1 MRLKSNSL
9 HLNQLK
15 LLIIREYCMLTY
27 DRIPQGSFIIYSSN
41 RPFMKVKLYMA
52 TKSAKQQA
60 SIIGLLFTVVCFMSC
75 QRSSNNLGV
84 TENMEKDK
92 TDVTEKIVLTDEEWK
107 RRLTPEQYRIL
118 RQKGTE
124 RAFTNEMKQLGK
136 GSFVCAG
143 CESELFVS
151 DTKYD
156 SGCGW
161 PSFYDTVDKN
171 NITQELDS
179 SFSMKRIE
187 VLCSRCGGH
196 LGHIF
201 NDGPQPT
208 GLRYCING
216 GAIKFQK
223 DDEDNK

>member
-1 MRLKSNSL
+1 MMKFHGTLYL
-9 HLNQLK
+9 
-15 LLIIREYCMLTY
+15 
-27 DRIPQGSFIIYSSN
+27 FIKQTVI
-41 RPFMKVKLYMA
+41 KVKLYMA
-52 TKSAKQQA
+52 AKNARQQA
-60 SIIGLLFTVVCFMSC
+60 LIIGLIFVIVCFMSC

-124 RAFTNEMKQLGK
+124 RAFTNEMKHLGK

>member
-1 MRLKSNSL
+1 MMKFHGTLYL
-9 HLNQLK
+9 
-15 LLIIREYCMLTY
+15 
-27 DRIPQGSFIIYSSN
+27 FIKQTVI
-41 RPFMKVKLYMA
+41 KVKLYMA
-52 TKSAKQQA
+52 TKNARQQA
-60 SIIGLLFTVVCFMSC
+60 LIIGLIFVIVCFMSC

-124 RAFTNEMKQLGK
+124 RAFTNEMKHLGK

>member
-1 MRLKSNSL
+1 M
-9 HLNQLK
+9 
-15 LLIIREYCMLTY
+15 
-27 DRIPQGSFIIYSSN
+27 IYSSN

-60 SIIGLLFTVVCFMSC
+60 SIIGLLFAIVCFMSC

-124 RAFTNEMKQLGK
+124 RAFTNEMKHLGK

-171 NITQELDS
+171 NITQELDY

>member
-1 MRLKSNSL
+1 
-9 HLNQLK
+9 
-15 LLIIREYCMLTY
+15 
-27 DRIPQGSFIIYSSN
+27 
-41 RPFMKVKLYMA
+41 MA

-60 SIIGLLFTVVCFMSC
+60 SIIGLLFAIVCFMSC

-92 TDVTEKIVLTDEEWK
+92 TDVTEKIVLTDEELK

-124 RAFTNEMKQLGK
+124 RAFTNEMKHLGE

>member
-1 MRLKSNSL
+1 
-9 HLNQLK
+9 
-15 LLIIREYCMLTY
+15 
-27 DRIPQGSFIIYSSN
+27 
-41 RPFMKVKLYMA
+41 MA
-52 TKSAKQQA
+52 IKSAIKQTP
-60 SIIGLLFTVVCFMSC
+60 IIGLLFAIVWFMGC

-84 TENMEKDK
+84 SKNMEKGK
-92 TDVTEKIVLTDEEWK
+92 TDATEKVVLTDEEWK
-107 RRLTPEQYRIL
+107 RRLTPEQYHIL

-124 RAFTNEMKQLGK
+124 RAFTNEMKNLGI

-143 CESELFVS
+143 CENELFVS

-161 PSFYDTVDKN
+161 PSFYDAVDDD
-171 NITQELDS
+171 NITQELDY

-187 VLCSRCGGH
+187 VLCSRCDGH

-216 GAIKFQK
+216 GAIKFRK
-223 DDEDNK
+223 DDENKK

>member
-1 MRLKSNSL
+1 MMKFHGTLYL
-9 HLNQLK
+9 
-15 LLIIREYCMLTY
+15 
-27 DRIPQGSFIIYSSN
+27 FIKQTVI
-41 RPFMKVKLYMA
+41 KVKLYMA
-52 TKSAKQQA
+52 TKNARQQA
-60 SIIGLLFTVVCFMSC
+60 LIIGLIFVIVCFMSC

-118 RQKGTE
+118 RQRGTE
-124 RAFTNEMKQLGK
+124 RAFTNEMKHLGK

>member
-1 MRLKSNSL
+1 MVESYRFLYYSL
-9 HLNQLK
+9 DK
-15 LLIIREYCMLTY
+15 L
-27 DRIPQGSFIIYSSN
+27 
-41 RPFMKVKLYMA
+41 FMKVKLYIA
-52 TKSAKQQA
+52 TKHTRQQA
-60 SIIGLLFTVVCFMSC
+60 STIGLIFVIVCSMNC

-92 TDVTEKIVLTDEEWK
+92 TEIIEKIVLTDEEWK

-124 RAFTNEMKQLGK
+124 RAFTNEMKHLGK

-161 PSFYDTVDKN
+161 PSFYDTIDEDIVIK
-171 NITQELDS
+171 ELDY
-179 SFSMKRIE
+179 SFSMKRTE
-187 VLCSRCGGH
+187 VLCSRCDGH
-196 LGHIF
+196 LGHVF

-216 GAIKFQK
+216 GAIKFHK
-223 DDEDNK
+223 DDKNNK

>member
-27 DRIPQGSFIIYSSN
+27 DRIPQGSLSFIHQN

-60 SIIGLLFTVVCFMSC
+60 SIIGLLFTIVCFMSC

-124 RAFTNEMKQLGK
+124 RAFTNEMKHLGK

>member
-1 MRLKSNSL
+1 M
-9 HLNQLK
+9 
-15 LLIIREYCMLTY
+15 
-27 DRIPQGSFIIYSSN
+27 IYSSN

-60 SIIGLLFTVVCFMSC
+60 SIIGLLFAIVCFMSC

-124 RAFTNEMKQLGK
+124 RAFTNEMKHLGK

>member
-1 MRLKSNSL
+1 MMKFHGTLYL
-9 HLNQLK
+9 
-15 LLIIREYCMLTY
+15 
-27 DRIPQGSFIIYSSN
+27 FIKQTVI
-41 RPFMKVKLYMA
+41 KVKLYMA
-52 TKSAKQQA
+52 AKNARQQA
-60 SIIGLLFTVVCFMSC
+60 LIIGLIFVIVCFMSC

-92 TDVTEKIVLTDEEWK
+92 TDIVIEKIVLTDEEWK

-124 RAFTNEMKQLGK
+124 RAFANEMKHLGE

-143 CESELFVS
+143 CGSKLFVS

-161 PSFYDTVDKN
+161 PSFYDTVDKDT
-171 NITQELDS
+171 ITQELDY

-187 VLCSRCGGH
+187 VLCNRCDGH

-216 GAIKFQK
+216 GAIKFVK
-223 DDEDNK
+223 DGENSK

>member
-1 MRLKSNSL
+1 
-9 HLNQLK
+9 
-15 LLIIREYCMLTY
+15 
-27 DRIPQGSFIIYSSN
+27 
-41 RPFMKVKLYMA
+41 MKVKLYMA

-60 SIIGLLFTVVCFMSC
+60 SIIGLLFAIVCFMSC

-223 DDEDNK
+223 DDENNK

>member
-27 DRIPQGSFIIYSSN
+27 DRISQGSLSLYSSN

-60 SIIGLLFTVVCFMSC
+60 SIIGLLFTIVCFMSC

>member
-1 MRLKSNSL
+1 MMKFHGTLYL
-9 HLNQLK
+9 
-15 LLIIREYCMLTY
+15 
-27 DRIPQGSFIIYSSN
+27 FIKQTVI
-41 RPFMKVKLYMA
+41 KVKLYMA

-60 SIIGLLFTVVCFMSC
+60 SIIGLLFAIVCFMSC

-124 RAFTNEMKQLGK
+124 RAFTNEMKHLGK

>member
-1 MRLKSNSL
+1 
-9 HLNQLK
+9 K

-27 DRIPQGSFIIYSSN
+27 DRIPQGSLSFIHQN

-60 SIIGLLFTVVCFMSC
+60 SIIGLLFTIVCFMSC

-118 RQKGTE
+118 RQRGTE
-124 RAFTNEMKQLGK
+124 RAFTNEMKHLGK

>member
-1 MRLKSNSL
+1 
-9 HLNQLK
+9 
-15 LLIIREYCMLTY
+15 
-27 DRIPQGSFIIYSSN
+27 
-41 RPFMKVKLYMA
+41 MA

-60 SIIGLLFTVVCFMSC
+60 SIIGLLFAIVCFMSC

-118 RQKGTE
+118 RQRGTE
-124 RAFTNEMKQLGK
+124 RAFTNEMKHLGK

-143 CESELFVS
+143 CKSELFVS

-171 NITQELDS
+171 NITQELDY

>member
-1 MRLKSNSL
+1 MVESCRFLYYSL
-9 HLNQLK
+9 DK
-15 LLIIREYCMLTY
+15 L
-27 DRIPQGSFIIYSSN
+27 
-41 RPFMKVKLYMA
+41 FMKVKLYIA
-52 TKSAKQQA
+52 TKHTRQQA
-60 SIIGLLFTVVCFMSC
+60 SIIGLIFVIVCSMNC

-92 TDVTEKIVLTDEEWK
+92 TEIIEKIVLTDEEWK

-124 RAFTNEMKQLGK
+124 RAFTNEMKHLGK

-161 PSFYDTVDKN
+161 PSFYDTIDEDIVIK
-171 NITQELDS
+171 ELDYS
-179 SFSMKRIE
+179 VSMKRIE
-187 VLCSRCGGH
+187 VLCSRCDGH
-196 LGHIF
+196 LGHVF

-216 GAIKFQK
+216 GAIKFRK
-223 DDEDNK
+223 DDKNNK